1 MAAEL
6 AVADAAPRR
15 TAKVLALVGTGH
27 FFAHF
32 YVIVLPPLFPLLRE
46 ELAVSYAAL
55 GLLLTMPSL
64 ATMVLQTPVGFLV
77 DRFGARWPLVLGLGI
92 MSAAVTAAGFATG
105 YWALFVLMILMGIGN
120 SVFHPADYAILA
132 ARIEHR
138 RLGRAFSLHTFAGH
152 LGWAVAPGT
161 VVFLTALWS
170 WQAAL
175 AITGLCGLVVTLIMS
190 VHSRELDAPAADA
203 DPGAAPGEAAPKEVA
218 QGPKAAPG
226 RAGFSLLFSAPML
239 LFFLYMVMAGVASG
253 GLNGFTVTALVNLHG
268 VGLTAANAALT
279 ALLIT
284 SALGVLLGGWLA
296 DRTRRHD
303 LVLVAGFCLAAAV
316 LVLIG
321 LLSLP
326 LAGVVAAM
334 ALVGLAQGAIRP
346 SRDMMVRAIAPAG
359 AVGTVFGWV
368 TTGMFVGAALA
379 PVFFGWLID
388 RGLERWVF
396 ILAALAMLLALAA
409 ALLGNRQAQRTLGG
423 ALEPARKP
431 PS

>member
-6 AVADAAPRR
+6 AVAGAATRGN
-15 TAKVLALVGTGH
+15 AKVLVLVGTGH

-77 DRFGARWPLVLGLGI
+77 DRFGARWPLVIGLGI
-92 MSAAVTAAGFATG
+92 MSAAVAAAGFAPG
-105 YWALFVLMILMGIGN
+105 YWALFVLMIIMGIGN

-170 WQAAL
+170 WQTAL
-175 AITGLCGLVVTLIMS
+175 AITGLCGLVVTLVMA
-190 VHSRELDAPAADA
+190 VHGRELDVPAPDA
-203 DPGAAPGEAAPKEVA
+203 DPGAPPGKAAPEGA
-218 QGPKAAPG
+218 ARGPDAPPG
-226 RAGFSLLFSAPML
+226 RAGFALLFSAPML
-239 LFFLYMVMAGVASG
+239 LFFLYMVMAAVASA

-268 VGLTAANAALT
+268 VGLTAANTALT

-296 DRTRRHD
+296 DHTRRHD
-303 LVLVAGFCLAAAV
+303 LVLVAGFCVAAVV

-326 LAGVVAAM
+326 IAGVVAAM

-346 SRDMMVRAIAPAG
+346 SRDMMVSNIAPAG

-368 TTGMFVGAALA
+368 TTGMFLGAALA

-388 RGLERWVF
+388 RRLEAWVF

-409 ALLGNRQAQRTLGG
+409 ALLGNRQAQRARGD
-423 ALEPARKP
+423 AREPVSKSR
-431 PS
+431 S

>member
-6 AVADAAPRR
+6 AVAGAATRR
-15 TAKVLALVGTGH
+15 NAKVLALVATGH

-64 ATMVLQTPVGFLV
+64 VTMVLQTPVGFLV
-77 DRFGARWPLVLGLGI
+77 DRFGARWPLVIGLGI
-92 MSAAVTAAGFATG
+92 MSAAVAAAGFATG
-105 YWALFVLMILMGIGN
+105 YWTLFVLMILMGVGN

-138 RLGRAFSLHTFAGH
+138 RLGRAFSVHTFAGH

-161 VVFLTALWS
+161 VVSLTALWS

-175 AITGLCGLVVTLIMS
+175 AITGLCGLVVALVIS
-190 VHSRELDAPAADA
+190 VHGRELDAPASDA
-203 DPGAAPGEAAPKEVA
+203 DPGATPREAAQSPE
-218 QGPKAAPG
+218 AAPG
-226 RAGFSLLFSAPML
+226 RAGFALLFSAPML
-239 LFFLYMVMAGVASG
+239 LFFLYMVMAAVATA

-279 ALLIT
+279 AFLT
-284 SALGVLLGGWLA
+284 ASALGVLLGGWLA

-326 LAGVVAAM
+326 IAGVVAALT
-334 ALVGLAQGAIRP
+334 LVGLAQGAIRP

-388 RGLERWVF
+388 RSLERWVF
-396 ILAALAMLLALAA
+396 ILAALAMLLALVA
-409 ALLGNRQAQRTLGG
+409 ALLGNRRAQQARGG
-423 ALEPARKP
+423 GRGPVSKS

>member
-1 MAAEL
+1 M
-6 AVADAAPRR
+6 D
-15 TAKVLALVGTGH
+15 
-27 FFAHF
+27 
-32 YVIVLPPLFPLLRE
+32 
-46 ELAVSYAAL
+46 
-55 GLLLTMPSL
+55 
-64 ATMVLQTPVGFLV
+64 
-77 DRFGARWPLVLGLGI
+77 
-92 MSAAVTAAGFATG
+92 
-105 YWALFVLMILMGIGN
+105 
-120 SVFHPADYAILA
+120 
-132 ARIEHR
+132 
-138 RLGRAFSLHTFAGH
+138 
-152 LGWAVAPGT
+152 
-161 VVFLTALWS
+161 

-175 AITGLCGLVVTLIMS
+175 AITGLCGLVVTLVIS
-190 VHSRELDAPAADA
+190 VHGRELDAPAADA
-203 DPGAAPGEAAPKEVA
+203 NYGTAPGEAAQSPE
-218 QGPKAAPG
+218 AATG
-226 RAGFSLLFSAPML
+226 RAGFALLFSAPML
-239 LFFLYMVMAGVASG
+239 LFFLYMVMAAVATG

-326 LAGVVAAM
+326 IAGVVAAL

-368 TTGMFVGAALA
+368 TTGMFVGGALA

-388 RGLERWVF
+388 RSLERWVF
-396 ILAALAMLLALAA
+396 ILAALAMMLALAA
-409 ALLGNRQAQRTLGG
+409 ALPANRQAQRAPGG
-423 ALEPARKP
+423 ALEPVRKP

>member
-1 MAAEL
+1 VTAEL
-6 AVADAAPRR
+6 AVASAAPQRN
-15 TAKVLALVGTGH
+15 AKVLTLVGTGH

-77 DRFGARWPLVLGLGI
+77 DRIGARWPLVLGLGT
-92 MSAAVTAAGFATG
+92 MSAAVAAAGFATG

-175 AITGLCGLVVTLIMS
+175 AITGFCGLVVTLVIS
-190 VHSRELDAPAADA
+190 VHGRELDAPAADA
-203 DPGAAPGEAAPKEVA
+203 DPGAAPREAAQSPEA
-218 QGPKAAPG
+218 PPG
-226 RAGFSLLFSAPML
+226 RAGFALLFSAPML
-239 LFFLYMVMAGVASG
+239 LFFLYMVMAAVASA

-268 VGLTAANAALT
+268 VGLTAANTALT

-303 LVLVAGFCLAAAV
+303 LVLVAGFCVAAAV

-326 LAGVVAAM
+326 IAGVVAAM

-346 SRDMMVRAIAPAG
+346 SRDMMVSNIAPAG

-388 RGLERWVF
+388 RRLEAWVF

-409 ALLGNRQAQRTLGG
+409 ALLGNRQAQRALGG
-423 ALEPARKP
+423 AREPVSKS

>member
-6 AVADAAPRR
+6 AVAGAATRGN
-15 TAKVLALVGTGH
+15 AKVLALVGTGH

-32 YVIVLPPLFPLLRE
+32 YVIVLPPLFPLLRD

-77 DRFGARWPLVLGLGI
+77 DRFGARWPLVIGLGI
-92 MSAAVTAAGFATG
+92 MSAAVAAAGFATG
-105 YWALFVLMILMGIGN
+105 YWALFFLMILMGIGN

-175 AITGLCGLVVTLIMS
+175 VMTGLCGLAVALFMQ
-190 VHSRELDAPAADA
+190 VHGQELDASGRQADGATPEA
-203 DPGAAPGEAAPKEVA
+203 DPDPEPSAAPAKP
-218 QGPKAAPG
+218 
-226 RAGFSLLFSAPML
+226 AGLALLFSAPML
-239 LFFLYMVMAGVASG
+239 LFFLYMVMAAVATG

-279 ALLIT
+279 ALLIA

-326 LAGVVAAM
+326 IAGVVAAM

-368 TTGMFVGAALA
+368 TTGMFVGGALA

-388 RGLERWVF
+388 RRLEAWVF

-409 ALLGNRQAQRTLGG
+409 ALLGHRQAQRALGG
-423 ALEPARKP
+423 GREPVSKS

>member
-6 AVADAAPRR
+6 AVTGAATRR
-15 TAKVLALVGTGH
+15 NAKVLALVGTGH

-175 AITGLCGLVVTLIMS
+175 VMTGLCGLAVALFMQ
-190 VHSRELDAPAADA
+190 VHGQELDASGRQADGATLEA
-203 DPGAAPGEAAPKEVA
+203 DPDPEPSAAPAKP
-218 QGPKAAPG
+218 
-226 RAGFSLLFSAPML
+226 AGLALLFSAPML
-239 LFFLYMVMAGVASG
+239 LFFLYMVMAAVATG

-268 VGLTAANAALT
+268 AELVTANAALT
-279 ALLIT
+279 AFLIA
-284 SALGVLLGGWLA
+284 SALGVLLGGLLA

-303 LVLVAGFCLAAAV
+303 LIMVFGFCLAAGV

-321 LLSLP
+321 LIPLP
-326 LAGVVAAM
+326 IAGIVGAL

-368 TTGMFVGAALA
+368 TTGMFVGGALA

-388 RGLERWVF
+388 QSLERWVF

-409 ALLGNRQAQRTLGG
+409 ALLGNRQAQRRLAGRG
-423 ALEPARKP
+423 RER
-431 PS
+431 SQ